1 MQVKFSSQPAHT
13 LAYCFLQHG
22 ESIEVEHGAM
32 AMMSDGVSVTVGLGG
47 SMGAAIRRKTFGGE
61 RAFSTR
67 YTATQHGAWV
77 AVAPAMPGDMAAV
90 SVATPVVCNRGSVV
104 AWDSSVEV
112 DVKYAGARAIVLR
125 EGAVLLHLSGNGTA
139 VFGSYGGIQE
149 FTLEHGQEMI
159 VDTGHLVAWE
169 EHVDLKLGM
178 LGSAATAS
186 ISGEGIVGRL
196 RGPGRVWCQTRSA
209 VAMESWLGGPAE
221 R

>member
-1 MQVKFSSQPAHT
+1 MQVKFSAQPAHT

-32 AMMSDGVSVTVGLGG
+32 AMMSDGIAASVGVGG

-61 RAFSTR
+61 NVFTTR
-67 YTATQHGAWV
+67 YTATRHGAWV

-90 SVATPVVCNRGSVV
+90 DVTTPVVCNRGAVL

-149 FTLEHGQEMI
+149 FTLVPGQEMV

-169 EHVDLKLGM
+169 ETVALKLGM
-178 LGSAATAS
+178 LGSATTAS
-186 ISGEGIVGRL
+186 MSGEGIVGRL
-196 RGPGRVWCQTRSA
+196 VGPGRVWCQTRSML
-209 VAMESWLGGPAE
+209 AMEEWMASL
-221 R
+221 